1 MHQRFQEVA
10 RERDFLHHKAET
22 LQMEKEEMVRS
33 HTLETGELRKKNAYI
48 EDQLHKLH
56 ESMDRTPMAAHQD
69 GASGFGAATF
79 DFESEFGIDS
89 PCWTDP
95 IMHDVVSPPPHPIK
109 TEKLAG
115 ALAGTTSDPSEKPV
129 AAPGLL
135 LILLLCGAFVAS
147 SKTSSAQAAAAL
159 PPLPKQLQT
168 ASASVLQNI
177 FQDAGVSEVTVGRVD
192 TRADPS
198 ASSADSS
205 WLVAKSDVPQM
216 VGLESSMGVLNAAF
230 DKASPDQ
237 QRQQFMQ
244 LTPSEYNDVTS
255 TSFIRE
261 PEPVNQRNRRR
272 IQENLANMRTSKAS
286 AAEVY
291 TRSLLWDRVDAEV
304 VRRFAAFARQ
314 AQGSGASGNEESGGA
329 AAHT

>member
-10 RERDFLHHKAET
+10 RDRDFLHHKAEN

-33 HTLETGELRKKNAYI
+33 HTLETGELRKKNAFL

-89 PCWTDP
+89 PCWTEP
-95 IMHDVVSPPPHPIK
+95 IMHDVVSSPPHPIK

-115 ALAGTTSDPSEKPV
+115 ADPSEKPV

-147 SKTSSAQAAAAL
+147 SKTSAQAAAAL

-192 TRADPS
+192 TS

-205 WLVAKSDVPQM
+205 WLVAKSDQM
-216 VGLESSMGVLNAAF
+216 VGLESSMGVLNSF

-255 TSFIRE
+255 TSFLRE

-272 IQENLANMRTSKAS
+272 IQENLANMRTSKQS

-329 AAHT
+329 AAHS